1 MFFPLCETVGIMKL
15 FVAKLQN
22 IFYKTTLPQPTFG
35 FFFISSIVFKKTI
48 KILRKAL
55 VLLFF
60 LCFSVASVAQIGF
73 FLQNNKKRD
82 KIPFKLVNNLPIVQI
97 EINGTP
103 LSFILDTGVKS
114 TILFSLEEADSLQLR
129 NTTPVMLQ
137 GLGAGGAVEA
147 LRSLNNKVKVGSAI
161 DNDHDLYIIFDS
173 TLNFSP
179 RMGIPVH
186 GILGNEF
193 FQNFIVKI
201 NYATEVI
208 TIYNP
213 KKNKLKACRKCE
225 DLPLNFVGGKSYFS
239 LQVESE
245 NASKEVTLLV
255 DSGSSDVMWL
265 FDAAGFIQESPPNYF
280 KDFLGLG
287 LSGNIFGKRTRI
299 RKLSVGGL
307 QLKEVNTSFPEEE
320 AIVKA
325 RYYEDRDG
333 SVGGGFL
340 SRFTVT
346 FDYANKMVR
355 FKKNRKFKE
364 PFHYNMSGLTLEH
377 QGMEL
382 VKEERQAS
390 VNTNRMN
397 QNESLSANSISVTT
411 EVHFSLVP
419 KYIVAEIR
427 EGSPADLAGIQKGDE
442 VISINGK
449 PCYQYKLYK
458 LIEIF
463 SSDEGKRIS
472 LEIKRGD
479 YINKFKFTLKS
490 VF

>member
-1 MFFPLCETVGIMKL
+1 M
-15 FVAKLQN
+15 
-22 IFYKTTLPQPTFG
+22 
-35 FFFISSIVFKKTI
+35 
-48 KILRKAL
+48 RKAL

-129 NTTPVMLQ
+129 NTNPVMLQ
-137 GLGAGGAVEA
+137 GLGSGGAVEA
-147 LRSLNNKVKVGSAI
+147 LRSLNNKVIVGSAI

-225 DLPLNFVGGKSYFS
+225 DLPLNFVGGKPYVS

>member
-1 MFFPLCETVGIMKL
+1 
-15 FVAKLQN
+15 
-22 IFYKTTLPQPTFG
+22 
-35 FFFISSIVFKKTI
+35 
-48 KILRKAL
+48 LRKAL

-129 NTTPVMLQ
+129 NTNPVMLQ
-137 GLGAGGAVEA
+137 GLGSGGAVEA

-225 DLPLNFVGGKSYFS
+225 DLPLNFVGGKPYVS

>member
-1 MFFPLCETVGIMKL
+1 M
-15 FVAKLQN
+15 
-22 IFYKTTLPQPTFG
+22 
-35 FFFISSIVFKKTI
+35 
-48 KILRKAL
+48 RKAF
-55 VLLFF
+55 VLPFF

-73 FLQNNKKRD
+73 FLQNNKNRD

-129 NTTPVMLQ
+129 NTNPVMLQ
-137 GLGAGGAVEA
+137 GLGSGGAVEA

-225 DLPLNFVGGKSYFS
+225 DLPLNFVGGKPYVS

-355 FKKNRKFKE
+355 FKKNRKFNE

>member
-1 MFFPLCETVGIMKL
+1 MHKA
-15 FVAKLQN
+15 FVFL
-22 IFYKTTLPQPTFG
+22 
-35 FFFISSIVFKKTI
+35 FFF
-48 KILRKAL
+48 
-55 VLLFF
+55 
-60 LCFSVASVAQIGF
+60 CFSAVLGAQTGF
-73 FLQNNKKRD
+73 FLQSDKKRD
-82 KIPFKLVNNLPIVQI
+82 KIPFKLVNNLPIIQI

-201 NYATEVI
+201 NYAAEVI
-208 TIYNP
+208 TVYNP
-213 KKNKLKACRKCE
+213 KKYSLKPCKKCE
-225 DLPLNFVGGKSYFS
+225 DLPLNFVGGKPYIS
-239 LQVESE
+239 LQVETK
-245 NASKEVTLLV
+245 NAMEEVTLLV

-265 FDAAGFIQESPPNYF
+265 FDKADFIKESPPNYF

-299 RKLSVGGL
+299 PRLSVGIFNL
-307 QLKEVNTSFPEEE
+307 NEVNTSFPEEE
-320 AIVKA
+320 AILKA
-325 RYYEDRDG
+325 RNYEERDG

-346 FDYANKMVR
+346 FDYTNKIVR

-364 PFHYNMSGLTLEH
+364 PFNYNMSGITLEH
-377 QGMEL
+377 EGLEL

-397 QNESLSANSISVTT
+397 QNESLTVNSISITT

-419 KYIVAEIR
+419 KYVVADVR
-427 EGSPADLAGIQKGDE
+427 EGSPAAIAGVLKGDE
-442 VISINGK
+442 VLTINGK
-449 PCYQYKLYK
+449 PCYQYKLYE
-458 LIEIF
+458 LIEMF
-463 SSDEGKRIS
+463 SSDEGKKIS

-479 YINKFKFTLKS
+479 YINKFKFNLKS

>member
-1 MFFPLCETVGIMKL
+1 MKL

-129 NTTPVMLQ
+129 NTNPVMLQ
-137 GLGAGGAVEA
+137 GLGSGGAVEA

-173 TLNFSP
+173 TLSFSP